1 MAVVYLNEK
10 DFDEQVIKAEGLV
23 LVDFYADWC
32 GPCKMMGPVLEKIA
46 DEFADV
52 KICKVNTD
60 ENQSL
65 TMNYGV
71 SSIPAFYF
79 FKNGEIKKKVIGAVS
94 RTELVNVINEYK

>member
-10 DFDEQVIKAEGLV
+10 NFNEQVIKADGLV

-32 GPCKMMGPVLEKIA
+32 GPCKMMGPVLEKIS
-46 DEFADV
+46 DEFSDV

-65 TMNYGV
+65 TMSYGV

-79 FKNGEIKKKVIGAVS
+79 FKNGEVKKKVIGAVS